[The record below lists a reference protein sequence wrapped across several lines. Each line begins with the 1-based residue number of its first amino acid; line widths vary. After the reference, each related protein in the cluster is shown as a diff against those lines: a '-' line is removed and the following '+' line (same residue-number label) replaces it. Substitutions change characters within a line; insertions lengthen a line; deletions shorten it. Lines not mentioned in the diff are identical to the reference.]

1 MAFIYLLKNKV
12 NCNNKNK
19 RKIKN
24 YYNIFQ
30 IKDILFISILLLNL
44 FIYNKF
50 YHIKYLSKSS
60 NESNN
65 LLRKINKYIID
76 SISKKNINYK
86 NNISLNPKITALVLL
101 FNSEKTI
108 KNAVRTIQ
116 NQNMTEIEILLIDDN
131 SSDNSLRII
140 KNLQKEDQRIRILKN
155 KKNSGCVFSRSI
167 GVLLS
172 RGKYIIFLDSDDL
185 FVNQY
190 IFNICYNQLENNNID
205 IIEFSAFYSDK
216 KILRLNNNF
225 PPIPYY
231 LKKKKRLIVKQ
242 PELFNSLY
250 KKKLEKLS
258 DY

>member
-76 SISKKNINYK
+76 SISKK
-86 NNISLNPKITALVLL
+86 
-101 FNSEKTI
+101 
-108 KNAVRTIQ
+108 
-116 NQNMTEIEILLIDDN
+116 
-131 SSDNSLRII
+131 
-140 KNLQKEDQRIRILKN
+140 
-155 KKNSGCVFSRSI
+155 
-167 GVLLS
+167 
-172 RGKYIIFLDSDDL
+172 KY
-185 FVNQY
+185 
-190 IFNICYNQLENNNID
+190 
-205 IIEFSAFYSDK
+205 
-216 KILRLNNNF
+216 
-225 PPIPYY
+225 
-231 LKKKKRLIVKQ
+231 
-242 PELFNSLY
+242 
-250 KKKLEKLS
+250 
-258 DY
+258 

>member
-1 MAFIYLLKNKV
+1 
-12 NCNNKNK
+12 
-19 RKIKN
+19 
-24 YYNIFQ
+24 
-30 IKDILFISILLLNL
+30 
-44 FIYNKF
+44 
-50 YHIKYLSKSS
+50 
-60 NESNN
+60 
-65 LLRKINKYIID
+65 
-76 SISKKNINYK
+76 
-86 NNISLNPKITALVLL
+86 
-101 FNSEKTI
+101 
-108 KNAVRTIQ
+108 
-116 NQNMTEIEILLIDDN
+116 MTEIEILLIDDN